1 MNLKI
6 ICFTGGTLGHIM
18 PCVTLIK
25 EIKKRY
31 IESYIVVVATSKDI
45 GYEVLKIEE
54 IDKIYFIESSK
65 ASLNIKDQLN
75 NLKAYNKIKN
85 IIKEEDVKIAYG
97 FGGYISGIGIFA
109 AKNLKLKTYLHEQNS
124 VMGKANK
131 ILSKYVDKVFLSYP
145 VKKMRKNYIIVGS
158 PVYIQAKQVKKNIYK
173 LKNKILFT
181 SGTLGAKIVNDLA
194 VNLINHGYLK
204 DYDIYIVTGK
214 KYYKDVKN
222 KVKDKKVNILPF
234 SNNLINEIASSEI
247 VISRAGSSTLFEIL
261 GTNTL
266 SIIIP
271 SINVTNNHQYYN
283 ALYFKELNLIEM
295 IEEKDL
301 TMNNFMNKLYK
312 LTLDKNNY
320 LQKLDDCNFTNIYD
334 YMIEGVLNE

>member
-25 EIKKRY
+25 EMKKRY

-45 GYEVLKIEE
+45 GYEALKIEE

-65 ASLNIKDQLN
+65 ASFNIKDQLN
-75 NLKAYNKIKN
+75 NLKAYSKIKQ

-109 AKNLKLKTYLHEQNS
+109 ARNLKLKTYLHEQNS

-158 PVYIQAKQVKKNIYK
+158 PVYIQAQQVKKNIYK
-173 LKNKILFT
+173 LRNKILFT
-181 SGTLGAKIVNDLA
+181 SGTLGSKEINQLA
-194 VNLINHGYLK
+194 VNLILGKHLTN
-204 DYDIYIVTGK
+204 YDVTIITGK
-214 KYYKDVKN
+214 KYYNDVCKILKN
-222 KVKDKKVNILPF
+222 TSTKIYEF
-234 SNNLINEIASSEI
+234 SNCLIEQIAS
-247 VISRAGSSTLFEIL
+247 VVPMTG
-261 GTNTL
+261 
-266 SIIIP
+266 II
-271 SINVTNNHQYYN
+271 
-283 ALYFKELNLIEM
+283 
-295 IEEKDL
+295 
-301 TMNNFMNKLYK
+301 
-312 LTLDKNNY
+312 
-320 LQKLDDCNFTNIYD
+320 
-334 YMIEGVLNE
+334 